1 MTSTPAERARLHR
14 LRGLADMAG
23 GMAHDFNQPLTIIRG
38 CAENLLIA
46 RQRGWDIPPERINEK
61 LATIVDQCDRISG
74 LIDRVRSFA
83 GGAADLSLA
92 AIDPGLAVD
101 DAIALVKVQLGSRGI
116 RIEKRGG
123 SEGRLVR
130 ANRHALAEVLLELL
144 RNARDAIGR
153 TGQSG
158 GLVAVTIASDP
169 DCCVISVDD
178 SGCGIS
184 PAILERIFDPFNPE
198 RPAGAGP
205 GLGLPSARLA
215 IEAMGGRL
223 EISSST
229 GSGTIVAVH
238 LSEAVGG

>member
-46 RQRGWDIPPERINEK
+46 RQRGWAIPPERIDEK
-61 LATIVDQCDRISG
+61 LATIVEQCDRISA
-74 LIDRVRSFA
+74 LIDRVRTFA
-83 GGAADLSLA
+83 GGAADLSLVPV
-92 AIDPGLAVD
+92 DPDQAVD

-116 RIEKRGG
+116 RIEKNGG

-144 RNARDAIGR
+144 RNARDAIGG

-158 GLVAVTIASDP
+158 GQIAITIAGEP
-169 DCCVISVDD
+169 GGCVIMVED

-205 GLGLPSARLA
+205 GLGLPSARLTV
-215 IEAMGGRL
+215 EAMGGRL
-223 EISSST
+223 EITST
-229 GSGTIVAVH
+229 AGNGTTVAVH
-238 LSEAVGG
+238 LSEASGG